1 MIQAR
6 PLSPER
12 VRFERAKAE
21 RASYIV
27 SEALS
32 DPVLET
38 EALNGLAATERGL
51 CLLWQEFL
59 RWENTRRGVEADS
72 KHSGLHVNVELR
84 LAPRVRDLIIGLP
97 PEERRLLELDIQEL
111 CANPTIDNV
120 TKFALPSPPIVLIL
134 YQKGPYRM
142 VYQNHNVVGVDLLYV
157 GWAEQV
163 PSIEEWEKA

>member
-1 MIQAR
+1 MQAR
-6 PLSPER
+6 VLSPEQMR
-12 VRFERAKAE
+12 IERAKAE

-32 DPVLET
+32 DRVLET
-38 EALNGLAATERGL
+38 EALNGLEATERGL

-72 KHSGLHVNVELR
+72 QHAKLHVNVELR
-84 LAPRVRDLIIGLP
+84 LAPKVRDLLIRLSP
-97 PEERRLLELDIQEL
+97 DDRQLLELDVQEI

-134 YQKGPYRM
+134 YQKGPYRV

-157 GWAEQV
+157 DRAEQV
-163 PSIEEWEKA
+163 PSIEEWANAS